1 MQRSISRVFLDL
13 LPIQNFAYVH
23 CVTLKT
29 MTIKM
34 DLLTFFAKR
43 FKQRNSLSFPEIQR
57 IMTQQTSYFA
67 LIERIVNPPG
77 RHILENYTGNT
88 RVFGVVVVYFL
99 RKYTVYFP
107 CNSRVPTEITRITR
121 EIATPQWRNDGEITL
136 NC

>member
-1 MQRSISRVFLDL
+1 MSIVCLVLHAGIFGTYLILSTLLIPCDLHQSDTCKRAVEFALVVYLMSRRYL
-13 LPIQNFAYVH
+13 LPYTYI
-23 CVTLKT
+23 
-29 MTIKM
+29 M
-34 DLLTFFAKR
+34 
-43 FKQRNSLSFPEIQR
+43 PEI
-57 IMTQQTSYFA
+57 Y
-67 LIERIVNPPG
+67 VPG

-136 NC
+136 IC